1 MGEIVKLM
9 SIYWESP
16 LFRLLCSSS
25 GPLHANLHILW
36 PDEEK
41 LFQDTEPVLSFSSNH
56 LDWDIIGYK
65 LSIFPDLDNNCPSA
79 NCLNCGGGGEVQVAK
94 D

>member
-1 MGEIVKLM
+1 M
-9 SIYWESP
+9 SIYWELT
-16 LFRLLCSSS
+16 LFCLLCSSS
-25 GPLHANLHILW
+25 GPLQANLHILW

-41 LFQDTEPVLSFSSNH
+41 LFQDTEPVLSFSSDH

-65 LSIFPDLDNNCPSA
+65 LPIFPDLDNHCPPP
-79 NCLNCGGGGEVQVAK
+79 NCLSFAGRGEVQVAK